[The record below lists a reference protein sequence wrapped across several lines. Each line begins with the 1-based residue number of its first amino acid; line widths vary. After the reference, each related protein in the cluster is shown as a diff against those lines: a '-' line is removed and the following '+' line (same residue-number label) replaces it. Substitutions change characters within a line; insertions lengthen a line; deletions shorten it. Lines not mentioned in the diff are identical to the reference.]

1 MPVLVPCGPGTSA
14 LDKARED
21 QKILEWAGVGKNYS
35 AALKDEPIE
44 D

>member
-1 MPVLVPCGPGTSA
+1 MTTDLVCA
-14 LDKARED
+14 LAVA
-21 QKILEWAGVGKNYS
+21 AGVGKNYS